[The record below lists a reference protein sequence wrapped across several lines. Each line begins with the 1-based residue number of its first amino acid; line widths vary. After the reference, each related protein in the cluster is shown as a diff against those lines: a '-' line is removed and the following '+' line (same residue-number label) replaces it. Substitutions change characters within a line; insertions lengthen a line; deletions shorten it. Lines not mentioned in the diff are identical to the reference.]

1 MPDRGVQRKGEKE
14 LTALDGITFDYW
26 QTLVIDT
33 PEGLQK
39 ARELRIEGIQE
50 VLSAHGIPRSLEEI
64 DRAYDDSG
72 QRIMRIWAKDE
83 DISPRDQV
91 SILLDSMGLNDPG
104 DLDPSGLEEV
114 EDAYCTPL
122 LRVPPILS
130 PGAEEIL
137 QRIRESGCRIGLISN
152 TGRTPGHILRMV
164 LERLGILSFFDAMT
178 FSDEVRVRKPNPQI
192 FLDHLQGLEVKPTM
206 ALHIGDDLRC
216 DVGGAKGVG
225 MRAIHLD
232 RGEEKRTDI
241 QPDGIIEDLSQL
253 HQILE
258 RLERFG

>member
-1 MPDRGVQRKGEKE
+1 M
-14 LTALDGITFDYW
+14 TSLDGITFDYW
-26 QTLVIDT
+26 QTLVLDT
-33 PEGLQK
+33 PESLQK
-39 ARELRIEGIQE
+39 AREIRIEGIQE
-50 VLSAHGIPRSLEEI
+50 VLHEHGISRSLEEI

-83 DISPRDQV
+83 DISAREQV
-91 SILLDSMGLNDPG
+91 SILLDSLGLNDAEN
-104 DLDPSGLEEV
+104 LEQSALEEV
-114 EDAYCTPL
+114 ESAYCTPL
-122 LRVPPILS
+122 LRVPPLLS

-164 LERLGILSFFDAMT
+164 LGSLGILSFFDAMT
-178 FSDEVRVRKPNPQI
+178 FSDEVRVRKPNPRI
-192 FLDHLQGLEVKPTM
+192 FLDHLQGLEVSPTM

-232 RGEEKRTDI
+232 RGEEKRSDV
-241 QPDGIIEDLSQL
+241 QPDGIIEDLTQL
-253 HQILE
+253 HEILE